1 MKKNAMK
8 TLLFQG
14 DSITDC
20 GRTTCGSAGYPPGL
34 WGPGYPGLIAS
45 QLMGDQPGKW
55 NVVNRG
61 ISGNRVVDLYARW
74 RIDAL
79 NLNPDIISILI
90 GVNDTWH
97 ETVKNGVD
105 VPRYDKFYRM
115 LLDWTKEVLPK
126 TKFILLEPFVLPFGA
141 VQKSW
146 LSEIKARQK
155 VVRQIA
161 KDYDTVFVPLQK
173 PFNDALKFAPQE
185 YWLVDGVHP
194 QPAGHRLIQKEWLK
208 AAKDL
213 IG

>member
-1 MKKNAMK
+1 MKKNTMK

-20 GRTTCGSAGYPPGL
+20 GRTSCGGAGYPTDFC
-34 WGPGYPGLIAS
+34 GPGYPGLIAS

-55 NVVNRG
+55 RVVNRG
-61 ISGNRVVDLYARW
+61 IGGNRVVDLYARW

-79 NLNPDIISILI
+79 NLCPDIISILI

-97 ETVKNGVD
+97 EINKNGVD

-115 LLDWTKEVLPK
+115 LLDWTKEALPD
-126 TKFILLEPFVLPFGA
+126 TKFILMEPFVLPFGA
-141 VQKSW
+141 VQESW
-146 LSEIKARQK
+146 LPEIKERQE
-155 VVRQIA
+155 VVRKIA
-161 KDYDTVFVPLQK
+161 EDYNTVFVPLQK
-173 PFNDALKFAPQE
+173 PFNDAVKLAPQE